1 MPEVAKNILALVVS
15 IIVVHLFYVGYV
27 WPESAALIEASRA
40 AGQSAPRNIVVIL
53 KDWEQEIAII
63 LMFWGLYLIFEKSI
77 AIMRERYLFNVDLLD
92 GNGDGGGDMAATL
105 RTLEGLP
112 EKIRS
117 APLVRTLMASLR
129 RFLITGDVH
138 NTSETIEA
146 SVDAMAQKQ
155 EAENSLIRY
164 LIWAIPAIG
173 FIGTV
178 RGIGEALSQADQ
190 ALAGDIAGM
199 TESLGVAFNST
210 FVALLISI
218 VLMFLL
224 HQLQRLQDG
233 MLVDTQEYC
242 ESFLLNRISAAGLS
256 QADSSAGGES

>member
-1 MPEVAKNILALVVS
+1 MQSAVKNILALVVS
-15 IIVVHLFYVGYV
+15 IVVVHLLYVGYV
-27 WPESAALIEASRA
+27 WPESTAAIEAARA
-40 AGQSAPRNIVVIL
+40 AGQSAPRDIAVIL

-63 LMFWGLYLIFEKSI
+63 LMLWGLYLIGDKI
-77 AIMRERYLFNVDLLD
+77 LAILRERYLFNVDLLD
-92 GNGDGGGDMAATL
+92 GASGGASQGETAAGDDLAGML
-105 RTLEGLP
+105 ETLEALP
-112 EKIRS
+112 DRVRGT
-117 APLVRTLMASLR
+117 PLVRTLTSSLR

-146 SVDAMAQKQ
+146 GVEALAQKQ
-155 EAENSLIRY
+155 EAENSLVRY

-178 RGIGEALSQADQ
+178 RGIGEALSQADK

-199 TESLGVAFNST
+199 TASLGVAFNST

-242 ESFLLNRISAAGLS
+242 ESFLLNRISTRRRS
-256 QADSSAGGES
+256 